1 MLCVM
6 CDEWLW
12 TSNPSP
18 SSSTSSLS
26 ESPPLAH
33 ETWVLQNMHCFGSS
47 LKVRTRLKMFT
58 TSVIRWIWFAVKN
71 LVGGEICCIG
81 LWWDDGLWRVQ
92 TEIGNHTGTGLK
104 LWLWFEIPDIAV
116 SGQRKSLT
124 QTRMENET
132 ELIPLIKISDENM
145 TPWSGLLEFS
155 GSESTQG
162 FFLQISAEMWG
173 DDAAWGRLASLGG
186 SREVRT
192 GKRGGCD
199 LKWERSTDKIGG
211 HDIL

>member
-1 MLCVM
+1 M
-6 CDEWLW
+6 
-12 TSNPSP
+12 
-18 SSSTSSLS
+18 
-26 ESPPLAH
+26 
-33 ETWVLQNMHCFGSS
+33 
-47 LKVRTRLKMFT
+47 
-58 TSVIRWIWFAVKN
+58 
-71 LVGGEICCIG
+71 
-81 LWWDDGLWRVQ
+81 Q

-104 LWLWFEIPDIAV
+104 LWLWFEIADIAV

-145 TPWSGLLEFS
+145 TLWSGLLEFS

-173 DDAAWGRLASLGG
+173 DDVARGRLASLGG

-199 LKWERSTDKIGG
+199 LK
-211 HDIL
+211 